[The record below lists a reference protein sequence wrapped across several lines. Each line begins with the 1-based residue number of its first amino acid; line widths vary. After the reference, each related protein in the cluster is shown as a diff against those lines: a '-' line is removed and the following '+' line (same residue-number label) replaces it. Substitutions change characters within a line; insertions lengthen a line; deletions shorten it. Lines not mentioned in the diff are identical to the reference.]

1 MSYLCILSP
10 LATIPNAH
18 FTSPV
23 SSKWIESHSPET
35 QVRTIYDLHKK
46 HGPVVRLAPMEL
58 SVNSLDGLRKIY
70 TGAFDK
76 DVFYHKVFVNF
87 QIENMVGMVHNQPH
101 AERKRMLS
109 RVYSKSFLRESKDLR
124 NISGMVLSQ
133 RLFPILSRAAKTRK
147 AINVLPL
154 FQAVGMDFTSAF
166 LFGTRNSTMY
176 VLNLPEWQQWLEEYE
191 RFKYMSREERYLG
204 FIERWCLSLCRRMEG
219 NETPNDVNVDTNPV
233 VYDRLRTCL
242 EQDEQQSLEFAIAS
256 ELLDHLVA
264 GHETTGI
271 TFTYMTWEL
280 SRHPELQHELRREL
294 LSLNPTLE
302 HPFYTGDEEGS
313 LPYFPSPA
321 AIDSLPLLDA
331 MVRETLRLYPPAP
344 QSLLR
349 VTPSTR
355 QGISLNGYDSIP
367 AGVRVGSSA
376 YSLHRV
382 EDVYLSAEEWL
393 PKRWLRPEEGKIH
406 DMRRL

>member
-1 MSYLCILSP
+1 M
-10 LATIPNAH
+10 
-18 FTSPV
+18 
-23 SSKWIESHSPET
+23 
-35 QVRTIYDLHKK
+35 
-46 HGPVVRLAPMEL
+46 
-58 SVNSLDGLRKIY
+58 
-70 TGAFDK
+70 
-76 DVFYHKVFVNF
+76 
-87 QIENMVGMVHNQPH
+87 
-101 AERKRMLS
+101 
-109 RVYSKSFLRESKDLR
+109 
-124 NISGMVLSQ
+124 
-133 RLFPILSRAAKTRK
+133 
-147 AINVLPL
+147 
-154 FQAVGMDFTSAF
+154 
-166 LFGTRNSTMY
+166 
-176 VLNLPEWQQWLEEYE
+176 
-191 RFKYMSREERYLG
+191 
-204 FIERWCLSLCRRMEG
+204 
-219 NETPNDVNVDTNPV
+219 

-271 TFTYMTWEL
+271 TFTYMMWEL

-302 HPFYTGDEEGS
+302 HPLYTGDAEGS

-355 QGISLNGYDSIP
+355 EGTSLNGYDSIP
-367 AGVRVGSSA
+367 AGVRVSSSA

-382 EDVYLSAEEWL
+382 EDVYPSAEEWL
-393 PKRWLRPEEGKIH
+393 PKRWLRPEEGKLH
-406 DMRRL
+406 DMRRLWFPFGSGGRLCLESNFAMQGT